1 MLNPQEVTTQIT
13 RKQGEL
19 HVGPSSIDLHIAD
32 EKTRLVE
39 EWKARRSNSN
49 FIEAANF
56 GGVLEVDNETSYPVE
71 QTIKCD
77 PVRVEPGEFCLA
89 RSQEE
94 LDLDPNIAAEVNGR
108 SSVGRLGLFV
118 ENAGLVDRGFEGT
131 ITLELFNPT
140 NRVIEVPAE
149 TRVAQLTFY
158 EQQGHPQNAYDGKYN
173 GQVAPTGSRLHADED
188 L

>member
-13 RKQGEL
+13 REEGGL

-39 EWKARRSNSN
+39 EWKARRSDPNG
-49 FIEAANF
+49 IESVHF

-71 QTIKCD
+71 QTVKCD
-77 PVRVEPGEFCLA
+77 PIRVEPEEFCLA
-89 RSQEE
+89 RSQEV

-140 NRVIEVPAE
+140 DRIIEVPAE

-158 EQQGHPQNAYDGKYN
+158 EQNGHPVNAYEGKYN
-173 GQVAPTGSRLHADED
+173 GQVEPTGSRLHADRD